1 MKLGVLIQELPI
13 LRISAPENNF
23 EILPKLH
30 STNFSD
36 NGSTADFEISSIYY
50 RAQEVTHGGL
60 FVAIK
65 GFKADGHDFIDQA
78 VERGASVIVS
88 QRPVSMTKVVNIIV
102 EDSRKALAHL
112 SSRFYGNPSQN
123 LVIIGITGTNGKTT
137 TSYLIESILNDAGLK
152 VGVIGTINYRFAKK
166 TFPNPVTTPESLDL
180 QRILAEMKSEGIS
193 HVVMEVSSHAIDL
206 KRIENCWMDVAVFTN
221 MTLDHLDYHGSMD
234 AYWSCKKRLFTH
246 YLVSGPKKEKARAV
260 INCNDEKGKLLLK
273 EFSLNGISI
282 GKSPFNMVYPEKSE
296 LGLDGIRCYIS
307 TPYGGLQIRSSLVGE
322 YNIDNILSATGVG
335 VALNLSRELIKRG
348 IEDLKSVPGRLE
360 RVPYDL
366 VRFVY
371 VDYAHTPDALENVLK
386 TLRALT
392 TNRLICVFGC
402 GGDRDREKRP
412 LMGKIAA
419 ELSDLSVVTSDN
431 PRSEPPLEII
441 EEILTGLR
449 MTGIP
454 VYSASELHDGVVKKG
469 YVVVS
474 DRKHAIQT
482 AVRASSPGDTIL
494 IAGKGH
500 ESYQII
506 GKKTVPF
513 DDRLE
518 AKIALAL

>member
-1 MKLGVLIQELPI
+1 MKLGTLIQGLSI
-13 LRISAPENNF
+13 IRISDSPIKN
-23 EILPKLH
+23 LPPLH
-30 STNFSD
+30 PTNFSY
-36 NGSTADFEISSIYY
+36 TIPTTEIEISSIHY
-50 RAQEVTHGGL
+50 RAQEVTPGGL

-65 GFKADGHDFIDQA
+65 GFKADGHEFISQA

-88 QRPVSMTKVVNIIV
+88 QRSVTTTKALNIIV

-112 SSRFYGNPSQN
+112 ASRFYGNPSEK
-123 LVIIGITGTNGKTT
+123 LVIVGITGTNGKTT
-137 TSYLIESILNDAGLK
+137 TSYLIESILNESGLK

-166 TFPNPVTTPESLDL
+166 TFTNSVTTPESLDL
-180 QRILAEMKSEGIS
+180 QRILSEMVSEGIS
-193 HVVMEVSSHAIDL
+193 HLVMEVSSHAIDL
-206 KRIENCWMDVAVFTN
+206 RRIENCRMDIAVFTN
-221 MTLDHLDYHGSMD
+221 LTLDHLDYHGSME

-246 YLVSGPKKEKARAV
+246 YLVTGTKKDSARAV

-273 EFSLNGISI
+273 VFSRNGISV
-282 GKSPFNMVYPEKSE
+282 GTSPLNMVYPEKSE
-296 LGLDGIRCYIS
+296 LSLDGIRCDIS
-307 TPYGGLQIRSSLVGE
+307 TPYGGLQIKSSLVGE
-322 YNIDNILSATGVG
+322 YNIENILSATGVG
-335 VALNLSRELIKRG
+335 VALNLSRELIKKG
-348 IEDLKSVPGRLE
+348 IENLKSVPGRLE
-360 RVPYDL
+360 RVPNDIG
-366 VRFVY
+366 RFVY

-386 TLRALT
+386 TLKALT
-392 TNRLICVFGC
+392 SKRLICVFGC

-419 ELSDLSVVTSDN
+419 EISDLSVITSDN

-441 EEILTGLR
+441 EEILIGVR
-449 MTGIP
+449 KSDISA
-454 VYSASELHDGVVKKG
+454 YSASELHGGVVKKG

-513 DDRLE
+513 DDRIE

>member
-1 MKLGVLIQELPI
+1 
-13 LRISAPENNF
+13 
-23 EILPKLH
+23 
-30 STNFSD
+30 
-36 NGSTADFEISSIYY
+36 
-50 RAQEVTHGGL
+50 
-60 FVAIK
+60 
-65 GFKADGHDFIDQA
+65 
-78 VERGASVIVS
+78 
-88 QRPVSMTKVVNIIV
+88 
-102 EDSRKALAHL
+102 
-112 SSRFYGNPSQN
+112 
-123 LVIIGITGTNGKTT
+123 
-137 TSYLIESILNDAGLK
+137 
-152 VGVIGTINYRFAKK
+152 
-166 TFPNPVTTPESLDL
+166 
-180 QRILAEMKSEGIS
+180 
-193 HVVMEVSSHAIDL
+193 
-206 KRIENCWMDVAVFTN
+206 
-221 MTLDHLDYHGSMD
+221 
-234 AYWSCKKRLFTH
+234 
-246 YLVSGPKKEKARAV
+246 
-260 INCNDEKGKLLLK
+260 
-273 EFSLNGISI
+273 
-282 GKSPFNMVYPEKSE
+282 
-296 LGLDGIRCYIS
+296 
-307 TPYGGLQIRSSLVGE
+307 
-322 YNIDNILSATGVG
+322 
-335 VALNLSRELIKRG
+335 
-348 IEDLKSVPGRLE
+348 LE
-360 RVPYDL
+360 RVPNDL
-366 VRFVY
+366 GRFVY

>member
-1 MKLGVLIQELPI
+1 MKLGTLIQGLSMV
-13 LRISAPENNF
+13 RISEPETSL
-23 EILPKLH
+23 EILPQPH
-30 STNFSD
+30 STKFS
-36 NGSTADFEISSIYY
+36 NNKSTADIEISSVYY
-50 RAQEVTHGGL
+50 RAQEMTHGGL

-78 VERGASVIVS
+78 IEKGASVIVS
-88 QRPVSMTKVVNIIV
+88 QRPLSMTNVVNIV
-102 EDSRKALAHL
+102 VKDSRKALAQL
-112 SSRFYGNPSQN
+112 SSRFYGNPSEK

-137 TSYLIESILNDAGLK
+137 TSYLIESILNEAGLK

-166 TFPNPVTTPESLDL
+166 IFTNPVTTPESLDL
-180 QRILAEMKSEGIS
+180 QRILAEMISEGIS

-206 KRIENCWMDVAVFTN
+206 GRIENCRMDIAVFTN
-221 MTLDHLDYHGSMD
+221 LTLDHLDYHGSME

-246 YLVSGPKKEKARAV
+246 YLVSGPKKERARAV

-273 EFSLNGISI
+273 EFALNGISV
-282 GKSPFNMVYPEKSE
+282 GKSPFNMVYPEKSK
-296 LGLDGIRCYIS
+296 LGLDGIRCDIS
-307 TPYGGLQIRSSLVGE
+307 TPYGGLQVRSSLVGE
-322 YNIDNILSATGVG
+322 YNIENILSATGVG

-348 IEDLKSVPGRLE
+348 IENLKSVPGRLE
-360 RVPYDL
+360 RVPNDL
-366 VRFVY
+366 GRFVY

-419 ELSDLSVVTSDN
+419 ELSDLSVITSDN

-441 EEILTGLR
+441 EEILIGIR
-449 MTGIP
+449 KTGIS
-454 VYSASELHDGVVKKG
+454 VYSASELHDGIVKKG

>member
-1 MKLGVLIQELPI
+1 MKLGVLIQGLSI
-13 LRISAPENNF
+13 ISISEPETSLKIFSQPQSTNYSDNKSMVNM
-23 EILPKLH
+23 EILSVH
-30 STNFSD
+30 
-36 NGSTADFEISSIYY
+36 Y
-50 RAQEVTHGGL
+50 RAQDVTPQGL

-65 GFKADGHDFIDQA
+65 GFKSDGHDFIDQA
-78 VERGASVIVS
+78 LQRGASVVIS
-88 QRPVSMTKVVNIIV
+88 QRPVNTTKAVNIIV
-102 EDSRKALAHL
+102 ENSRKALAQL
-112 SSRFYGNPSQN
+112 SSQFYGNPSEK

-137 TSYLIESILNDAGLK
+137 TSYLIESILNHAGLK
-152 VGVIGTINYRFAKK
+152 VGVIGTINYRYAKK
-166 TFPNPVTTPESLDL
+166 TFTNPVTTPESLDL
-180 QRILAEMKSEGIS
+180 QRILAEMISEGIS

-206 KRIENCWMDVAVFTN
+206 RRIENCWMDIAVFTN
-221 MTLDHLDYHGSMD
+221 LTLDHLDYHGSME
-234 AYWSCKKRLFTH
+234 AYWSCKKRLFTY
-246 YLVSGPKKEKARAV
+246 YLVSGPKKDKAKAV
-260 INCNDEKGKLLLK
+260 INSNDEKGKLLLK
-273 EFSLNGISI
+273 EFSLNGISV
-282 GKSPFNMVYPEKSE
+282 GKSPLNMVYPEKID
-296 LGLDGIRCYIS
+296 LGPEGIRCDIS

-322 YNIDNILSATGVG
+322 YNAENILSATGVG
-335 VALNLSRELIKRG
+335 VALNLSRELIKKG
-348 IEDLKSVPGRLE
+348 IENLKSVPGRLE
-360 RVPYDL
+360 RVPNDL
-366 VRFVY
+366 GRFVY

-392 TNRLICVFGC
+392 PNRLISVFGC

-412 LMGKIAA
+412 LMGKISA

-441 EEILTGLR
+441 EEILIGIR
-449 MTGIP
+449 RTGISA
-454 VYSASELHDGVVKKG
+454 YSASELHDGVVKKG

>member
-1 MKLGVLIQELPI
+1 MKLGALIQGLSI
-13 LRISAPENNF
+13 SRISEPNTSLEN
-23 EILPKLH
+23 LPRLCSSSFSYNQ
-30 STNFSD
+30 STSD
-36 NGSTADFEISSIYY
+36 IEISSVHY
-50 RAQEVTHGGL
+50 RAQEVAPGGL

-78 VERGASVIVS
+78 VEKGASVIVS
-88 QRPVSMTKVVNIIV
+88 QQPVSTNKAVNIIV
-102 EDSRKALAHL
+102 ENSRKALAQL
-112 SSRFYGNPSQN
+112 SSRFYGNPSEK

-137 TSYLIESILNDAGLK
+137 TSYLIESILNEAGLK
-152 VGVIGTINYRFAKK
+152 IGVIGTINYRFGKK
-166 TFPNPVTTPESLDL
+166 IFTNPVTTPESLDL
-180 QRILAEMKSEGIS
+180 QRILSEMIS
-193 HVVMEVSSHAIDL
+193 DGVSHLIMEVSSHAIDL
-206 KRIENCWMDVAVFTN
+206 GRIENCWMDIAVFTN
-221 MTLDHLDYHGSMD
+221 ITLDHLDFHGSME

-246 YLVSGPKKEKARAV
+246 YLVSGPKKERAKAI
-260 INCNDEKGKLLLK
+260 INCNGEKGKLLLK
-273 EFSLNGISI
+273 EFPLSGISLGKSSLNL
-282 GKSPFNMVYPEKSE
+282 VYPEKTE
-296 LGLDGIRCYIS
+296 LGLDGIRCDIS

-322 YNIDNILSATGVG
+322 YNIENILSATGVG
-335 VALNLSRELIKRG
+335 VALNLSRELIKKG
-348 IEDLKSVPGRLE
+348 IEKLKSVPGRLE
-360 RVPYDL
+360 RVPNDIGRY
-366 VRFVY
+366 VY

-392 TNRLICVFGC
+392 SNRLICVFGC

-412 LMGKIAA
+412 MMGKIAA

-441 EEILTGLR
+441 EEILVGLR
-449 MTGIP
+449 KTNISA
-454 VYSASELHDGVVKKG
+454 YSASELHGGVVKKG

-474 DRKHAIQT
+474 DRKHAIQM

-513 DDRLE
+513 DDRIE

>member
-1 MKLGVLIQELPI
+1 MKLGTLIQGLSI
-13 LRISAPENNF
+13 IRISDSPIKN
-23 EILPKLH
+23 LPPLH
-30 STNFSD
+30 PTNFSY
-36 NGSTADFEISSIYY
+36 TIPTTEIEISSIHY
-50 RAQEVTHGGL
+50 RAQEVTPGGL

-65 GFKADGHDFIDQA
+65 GFKADGHEFISQA

-88 QRPVSMTKVVNIIV
+88 QRSVTTTKALNIIV

-112 SSRFYGNPSQN
+112 ASRFYGNPSEK
-123 LVIIGITGTNGKTT
+123 LVIVGITGTNGKTT
-137 TSYLIESILNDAGLK
+137 TSYLIESILNESGLK

-166 TFPNPVTTPESLDL
+166 TFTNSVTTPESLDL
-180 QRILAEMKSEGIS
+180 QRILSEMVSEGIS
-193 HVVMEVSSHAIDL
+193 HLVMEVSSHAIDL
-206 KRIENCWMDVAVFTN
+206 RRIENCRMDIAVFTN
-221 MTLDHLDYHGSMD
+221 LTLDHLDYHGSME

-246 YLVSGPKKEKARAV
+246 YLVTGTKKDSARAV

-273 EFSLNGISI
+273 VFSRNGISVGI
-282 GKSPFNMVYPEKSE
+282 SPLNMVYPEKSE
-296 LGLDGIRCYIS
+296 LSLDGIRCDIS
-307 TPYGGLQIRSSLVGE
+307 TPYGGLQIKSSLVGE
-322 YNIDNILSATGVG
+322 YNIENILSATGVG
-335 VALNLSRELIKRG
+335 VALNLSRELIKKG
-348 IEDLKSVPGRLE
+348 IENLKSVPGRLE
-360 RVPYDL
+360 RVPNDIG
-366 VRFVY
+366 RFVY

-386 TLRALT
+386 TLKALT
-392 TNRLICVFGC
+392 SKRLICVFGC

-419 ELSDLSVVTSDN
+419 EISDLSVITSDN

-441 EEILTGLR
+441 EEILIGVR
-449 MTGIP
+449 KSDISA
-454 VYSASELHDGVVKKG
+454 YSASELHGGVVKKG

-513 DDRLE
+513 DDRIE

>member
-1 MKLGVLIQELPI
+1 MKLGTLIHGLSI
-13 LRISAPENNF
+13 VRISEPETSL
-23 EILPKLH
+23 EVLPQLH
-30 STNFSD
+30 STTFSI
-36 NGSTADFEISSIYY
+36 NKSIADLEISSIHY
-50 RAQEVTHGGL
+50 RAQEVSHGGV

-65 GFKADGHDFIDQA
+65 GFKADGHDFIGQA

-88 QRPVSMTKVVNIIV
+88 QRPVNIPKGVNIIV
-102 EDSRKALAHL
+102 ENSRKALAHL
-112 SSRFYGNPSQN
+112 SSQFYGNPSEK

-180 QRILAEMKSEGIS
+180 QRILAEMISEGVS
-193 HVVMEVSSHAIDL
+193 HLVMEVSSHAIDL
-206 KRIENCWMDVAVFTN
+206 GRIENCWIDIAVFTN
-221 MTLDHLDYHGSMD
+221 LTMDHLDYHGSMES
-234 AYWSCKKRLFTH
+234 YWSCKKRLFTH
-246 YLVSGPKKEKARAV
+246 YLSSGFKKKRAKAV
-260 INCNDEKGKLLLK
+260 INCNDEKGKVLLK
-273 EFSLNGISI
+273 EFPLNSISV
-282 GKSPFNMVYPEKSE
+282 GKSPLNMVYPEKME
-296 LGLDGIRCYIS
+296 LGLDGIGCKIS
-307 TPYGGLQIRSSLVGE
+307 TPYGELYIRSSLVGE
-322 YNIDNILSATGVG
+322 YNIENILSATGVG
-335 VALNLSRELIKRG
+335 VALNLSRELIKKG
-348 IEDLKSVPGRLE
+348 IENVRSVPGRLE
-360 RVPYDL
+360 RVPNDL
-366 VRFVY
+366 GRFVY
-371 VDYAHTPDALENVLK
+371 VDYAHSPDALENVLK

-392 TNRLICVFGC
+392 SKRLICVFGC

-419 ELSDLSVVTSDN
+419 ELSDLSVITSDN

-441 EEILTGLR
+441 EEILS
-449 MTGIP
+449 GIRQAGIS

-469 YVVVS
+469 YVVIS

-513 DDRLE
+513 DDRIE
-518 AKIALAL
+518 AKIALVL

>member
-1 MKLGVLIQELPI
+1 MKLGALIQGLSI
-13 LRISAPENNF
+13 SRISEPETRVKS
-23 EILPKLH
+23 LSQLSP
-30 STNFSD
+30 STFSF
-36 NGSTADFEISSIYY
+36 NQPIADIEISSIHY
-50 RAQEVTHGGL
+50 RAQEVAPGGL

-65 GFKADGHDFIDQA
+65 GFKADGHEFIDQA
-78 VERGASVIVS
+78 VEKGASVIVS
-88 QRPVSMTKVVNIIV
+88 QQPISTNKAVNIIV
-102 EDSRKALAHL
+102 ENSRKALAQL
-112 SSRFYGNPSQN
+112 SSRFYGNPSEK

-137 TSYLIESILNDAGLK
+137 TSYLIESILNEAGLK
-152 VGVIGTINYRFAKK
+152 IGVIGTINYRFGKK
-166 TFPNPVTTPESLDL
+166 IFTNPVTTPESLDL
-180 QRILAEMKSEGIS
+180 QRILSEMIS
-193 HVVMEVSSHAIDL
+193 DGVSHLIMEVSSHAIDL
-206 KRIENCWMDVAVFTN
+206 GRIENCWIDVAVFTN
-221 MTLDHLDYHGSMD
+221 LTLDHLDFHGSME

-246 YLVSGPKKEKARAV
+246 YLVSGPKKERAKAV
-260 INCNDEKGKLLLK
+260 INSNSEKGKLLLK
-273 EFSLNGISI
+273 EFSLSGISV
-282 GKSPFNMVYPEKSE
+282 GKSPLNIVYPEKTE
-296 LGLDGIRCYIS
+296 LGLDGIRCEIS

-322 YNIDNILSATGVG
+322 YNIENILSAIGVG
-335 VALNLSRELIKRG
+335 IALNLSRKLIKKG
-348 IEDLKSVPGRLE
+348 IEKLKSVPGRLE
-360 RVPYDL
+360 RVPNDIGRY
-366 VRFVY
+366 VY

-392 TNRLICVFGC
+392 SNRLICVFGC

-441 EEILTGLR
+441 EEILVGLR
-449 MTGIP
+449 KTKIP
-454 VYSASELHDGVVKKG
+454 AYSASELHGGVVKKG

-474 DRKHAIQT
+474 DRKHAIQM

-500 ESYQII
+500 ESYQIL

-513 DDRLE
+513 DDRIE